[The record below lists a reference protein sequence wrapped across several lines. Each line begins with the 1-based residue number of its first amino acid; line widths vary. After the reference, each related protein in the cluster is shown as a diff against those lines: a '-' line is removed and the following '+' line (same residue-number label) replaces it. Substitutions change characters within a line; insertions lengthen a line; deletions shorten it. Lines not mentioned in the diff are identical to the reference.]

1 MFKKII
7 MGPPWGTEP
16 DQVERY
22 CAEAE
27 KFGATSLIV
36 NILPDP
42 FHPEYL
48 ADPSNRYVNFG
59 LWGPSLDQFVDS
71 RLSEGVY
78 PKELLVR
85 NQNAL
90 LKIVEIARS
99 HGLKPM
105 FLCGEPRFQ
114 PERFFKKYP
123 YLRGPRVDNP
133 GSASVVPLYA
143 LCTDLPEV
151 QEHYRELMGKI
162 MKLVPDMDGIIFY
175 SFDSGTGFCHSPSL
189 YAGPNG
195 PQFCKSIPPGERMYR
210 FIKLLLESGQ
220 EINPEFRVLLFHYIR
235 GKEREETLKTTPKG
249 VSSIALG
256 YFVAGGFED
265 CYAMYQYG
273 MKIDEVGYDRA
284 REERKD
290 MMRRDISFIRSLGK
304 VPVATS
310 QSTVEG
316 WLYPMRTLPYPF
328 QALDIIDILED
339 MDTEEVLF
347 SGFSD
352 PDSLPYEVNREVVQR
367 YIQHPEDSTEEVVR
381 SVAEDWVTSAHAG
394 ALVDAWRLCD
404 RAYRQRPLWCH
415 YFSFSPIVPDAGEEG
430 EIPRSGSLMDEKY
443 RTWMLRRYENHVF
456 SLLKEANKL
465 LSKEIRNATGKARDC
480 LEDHR
485 RQIGVFYHW
494 QRSQYNRLE
503 SGRFLEPGR
512 GDPEVERSMP
522 GIVDDE
528 IQNIQELMELVHG
541 HVDEVLANQEDL
553 FMSSMENNIA
563 IMKAHRDDILR
574 PRKLTFVLPLPVW
587 HSG

>member
-1 MFKKII
+1 MFKRMI
-7 MGPPWGTEP
+7 MGSPWSTEP

-27 KFGATSLIV
+27 KLGVTSLIV

-290 MMRRDISFIRSLGK
+290 MMKKDITFLRSLRK
-304 VPVATS
+304 TPVATS
-310 QSTVEG
+310 QSPVEE
-316 WLYPMRTLPYPF
+316 WLNPMRTLPYPF
-328 QALDIIDILED
+328 QTLEIMDILDE

-347 SGFSD
+347 YGHFSD
-352 PDSLPYEVNREVVQR
+352 PALVPYEANRR
-367 YIQHPEDSTEEVVR
+367 AIQWYLKHPNDSIEQTVR
-381 SVAEDWVTSAHAG
+381 SVAEEWVTLAHSDP
-394 ALVDAWRLCD
+394 LMEAWRLCD
-404 RAYRQRPLWCH
+404 RAYRQRPLWVH
-415 YFSFSPIVPDAGEEG
+415 SFGFGPIVPRAGEKVKV
-430 EIPRSGSLMDEKY
+430 PRYGSPLDESY
-443 RTWMLRRYENHVF
+443 RTWMLRRYESHVF
-456 SLLKEANKL
+456 PLLKEADKL
-465 LSKEIRNATGKARDC
+465 LSKEIINAKGKARGC
-480 LEDHR
+480 LESHR
-485 RQIGVFYHW
+485 LQIGVFYHW

-503 SGRFLEPGR
+503 SGRFLEPGM
-512 GDPEVERSMP
+512 GDPEIERSIP
-522 GIVDDE
+522 EIIDDE
-528 IQNIQELMELVHG
+528 IQNIQELMELARG
-541 HVDEVLANQEDL
+541 HAVELFTIYSREDI
-553 FMSSMENNIA
+553 FGEDMENNIA
-563 IMKAHRDDILR
+563 TMKAHRDDTPY
-574 PRKLTFVLPLPVW
+574 PRKLMFPHKPRT
-587 HSG
+587 